1 MYGIY
6 HLHLVEFMGELAK
19 VMHIVSIWYVGI
31 AFCFSQFSYDTAH
44 SSEIRRSQV
53 EMEYI
58 GEKQLK

>member
-1 MYGIY
+1 
-6 HLHLVEFMGELAK
+6 MGELAK